1 MGFDVM
7 SRRVHVHSSTS
18 SSPLL
23 HTHQVLERDRLM
35 SDAYFHKSLTP
46 NRKHHKL
53 LKDGSEVWSEDV
65 EKIFVEGLKEY
76 WESPWATYSR
86 GRSRWRN
93 QFLVE
98 HLKKAGINRSKKQV
112 ASHIQ
117 VLRNMWRFHL
127 VAGGEELFAENG
139 LLASPDKRKS
149 VERLPTTDPAPG
161 EASISSSA
169 SSPEYPM
176 DDFSATLSHTMFP
189 NRHSPVTP
197 SRNVDAPPESAMF
210 SSVSGSALAALGTHS
225 PSSSAHRTT
234 GSSVKLEPLHMVA
247 GLSSFPPLPPS
258 PMSGYLGGVN
268 TSSAY
273 TSVRSSNRLQ
283 QLSLWAEGM
292 STVTFDVDQM
302 STAMA
307 MPPPSPHDPPPSI
320 LFRIKISITSIEDIH
335 SSPNLHGLHGAI
347 TLASRWTSSANCVTK
362 LFSGAHCIGHE
373 IACALPES
381 ALSRCKWLRQG
392 EIQVLLQRL
401 YLVSLTISSHHVP
414 HLHSLPLH
422 CNTLH
427 SRRQDNSTDC
437 RRRRH
442 HCRFRIHTGTYCQS
456 RQRSYRRAGRSHNRS
471 PRPHTRPDAFPTAFS
486 GQFLPGRGDISHSNG
501 SADSVL
507 AATASGRDRP

>member
-1 MGFDVM
+1 M
-7 SRRVHVHSSTS
+7 
-18 SSPLL
+18 
-23 HTHQVLERDRLM
+23 
-35 SDAYFHKSLTP
+35 
-46 NRKHHKL
+46 
-53 LKDGSEVWSEDV
+53 
-65 EKIFVEGLKEY
+65 
-76 WESPWATYSR
+76 
-86 GRSRWRN
+86 
-93 QFLVE
+93 
-98 HLKKAGINRSKKQV
+98 
-112 ASHIQ
+112 
-117 VLRNMWRFHL
+117 
-127 VAGGEELFAENG
+127 FAENG

-176 DDFSATLSHTMFP
+176 ADFSATLSHTMFP

-373 IACALPES
+373 SALIEPLPTPQPLDSSQPVACALPES

-456 RQRSYRRAGRSHNRS
+456 RQRSYRRAGRFPEVQATRTSQDDLTTVL
-471 PRPHTRPDAFPTAFS
+471 PAAHTRPDAFPTAFS